1 MISRSFFLIFIALCA
16 LTACLEDLE
25 LPPEPKIEFLSLSAT
40 NITQF
45 STLTL
50 TISFEDGDGDIG
62 YADKITR
69 DCIDDPTSCKNNYTL
84 ENSCINNPFW
94 NAILIDM
101 RDSCYIPPYIFPDIQ
116 QGNNTAIFGEIDISI
131 PPIFCK
137 NFACPTCE
145 TDTLVYQVIIKDRAQ
160 NMSNPVFTDTI
171 IINCL

>member
-45 STLTL
+45 STLIL

-62 YADKITR
+62 YGSGITR
-69 DCIDDPTSCKNNYTL
+69 DCSDNVCDFESDSSCYL
-84 ENSCINNPFW
+84 NPFW

-101 RDSCYIPPYIFPDIQ
+101 RDSCYVSPYIFPDIQ
-116 QGNNTAIFGEIDISI
+116 QGNNTAVFGEIDISI

-137 NFACPTCE
+137 NFGCQTCE
-145 TDTLVYQVIIKDRAQ
+145 TDTLVYQVILKDRAQ